1 MAARPSL
8 APETPFGPYY
18 GIEMLTK
25 LGAPGDTMV
34 TSTSANALVR
44 VHAVRRAGGWIDVL
58 IDNEDP
64 SNSYT
69 VNLAYNGFTPSGSPT
84 VYPYG
89 LNATSI
95 TSATGS
101 SASSVTVQPYSLT
114 LLQIPG
120 SGGTGVTAPGAPGQ
134 PVASGLSSST
144 PGNTSGVATLTWP
157 AAARGRSPSPSRQP
171 ERCSPAGT
179 APGHRAA

>member
-1 MAARPSL
+1 ML
-8 APETPFGPYY
+8 A
-18 GIEMLTK
+18 K

-84 VYPYG
+84 VYTYG

-101 SASSVTVQPYSLT
+101 SASSVTVHPYSLT
-114 LLQIPG
+114 VLQIPG

-144 PGNTSGVATLTWP
+144 SGNTSGVATLTWP
-157 AAARGRSPSPSRQP
+157 RPPPEPTRSRITRCTSRAVAAAPRWPARRPAP
-171 ERCSPAGT
+171 RCRC
-179 APGHRAA
+179 PG

>member
-1 MAARPSL
+1 ML
-8 APETPFGPYY
+8 A
-18 GIEMLTK
+18 K

-69 VNLAYNGFTPSGSPT
+69 VNLAYNGFTPSGLPT
-84 VYPYG
+84 VYTYG

-114 LLQIPG
+114 VLQIPG

-144 PGNTSGVATLTWP
+144 SGVATLTWP
-157 AAARGRSPSPSRQP
+157 AAAAGTYPVADYQGV
-171 ERCSPAGT
+171 PAGQWRQHH
-179 APGHRAA
+179 AGRHDDRHHAVAVRAGRGVELHL